1 MDYLGLVNNS
11 DEFKT
16 KLLEIGLN
24 PSQIFAVL
32 NLVAEQTFPANEKLL
47 ARQAADRA
55 RQKKR
60 YHRKRAETSR
70 EEIETSREPHVR
82 KKDEQNQ
89 CSPHVSNDVCV
100 NYSKKESKKHTN
112 GHAHVSIEFEK
123 FWELWP
129 HKVHRKK
136 AIIAFEKATKT
147 ANLDTIL
154 VGVQAYISN
163 KPESQNWSHA
173 ATWLNGERWNDKYS
187 PKSEP
192 KQKWLFGVPGLT

>member
-24 PSQIFAVL
+24 PSQIAAVL
-32 NLVAEQTFPANEKLL
+32 KLRAEEAFQANEKLL
-47 ARQAADRA
+47 AIRAKTRERTRRCRA
-55 RQKKR
+55 RSATCSATVALQEK
-60 YHRKRAETSR
+60 
-70 EEIETSREPHVR
+70 PQ
-82 KKDEQNQ
+82 QNQ
-89 CSPHVSNDVCV
+89 QSGSATNGHIY